1 MRNIDKLSGNNAIF
15 GRLAS
20 LKTGGGIVK
29 LSH

>member
-1 MRNIDKLSGNNAIF
+1 MRNVEKLSGMNAIS